1 MLKLRS
7 ISKIEFDNYIKK
19 QNNTHFMQSTAWG
32 EFEKVT
38 NHITPHYL
46 GLVDEDNDIVA
57 ATLLLEEHL
66 PLNCS
71 NLYAP
76 RGFVIDYK
84 NKRTLRIFTNKLKDF
99 AKSRKATSIRINPSI
114 TTEDEE
120 LNNLKELG
128 YKRNSNVK
136 LLEYTYKIDL
146 TKDQKEI
153 EKSYSEN
160 AKKNLKE
167 TEKYDAE
174 IIVGSQKDLEEFF
187 QLQNNEN
194 NDYYETIYD
203 IFSNNEHTKVKL
215 FLGQLHITKTIKI
228 LEKELVRVN
237 NQIAIIP
244 IDNLDASS
252 KERLTTL
259 RNQKNKINDDLKRF
273 KEYKLEYGNSLT
285 VSAALT
291 MEQNNKVWIL
301 SEANNNVL
309 LDTNLN
315 YRIYNEYIK
324 YYKNNSFNLF
334 NQLSPL
340 ESNPSFNEFKKEFGG
355 EFIEYAGDYVLVTN
369 HITNFIQNKLI
380 PLFNKFKKE
389 DIDETSNSN

>member
-7 ISKIEFDNYIKK
+7 ISKIEFDNHIKK
-19 QNNTHFMQSTAWG
+19 QNDTHFMQSTAWG

-38 NHITPHYL
+38 NYVTPHYL
-46 GLVDEDNDIVA
+46 GLVDEDNDIIA

-114 TTEDEE
+114 STEDEE
-120 LNNLKELG
+120 LNNLKDLG
-128 YKRNSNVK
+128 YKRNSNIK

-146 TKDQKEI
+146 TKEQKEI

-160 AKKNLKE
+160 VKSNLKD

-174 IIVGSQKDLEEFF
+174 LIVGSQKDLEEFF
-187 QLQNNEN
+187 QLQNNQN

-215 FLGQLHITKTIKI
+215 FLGKLHITKTIKI

-273 KEYKLEYGNSLT
+273 KQYKLEYGNSLT
-285 VSAALT
+285 ISATLT
-291 MEQNNKVWIL
+291 MEQKDKVWIL
-301 SEANNNVL
+301 SEANNQVL
-309 LDTNLN
+309 LDTKLN

-340 ESNPSFNEFKKEFGG
+340 ECSPSFNEFKKEFGG

>member
-46 GLVDEDNDIVA
+46 GLIDEDNDIVA

-146 TKDQKEI
+146 TKEQKEI

-160 AKKNLKE
+160 TKKNLKE

-291 MEQNNKVWIL
+291 MEQNDKVWIL